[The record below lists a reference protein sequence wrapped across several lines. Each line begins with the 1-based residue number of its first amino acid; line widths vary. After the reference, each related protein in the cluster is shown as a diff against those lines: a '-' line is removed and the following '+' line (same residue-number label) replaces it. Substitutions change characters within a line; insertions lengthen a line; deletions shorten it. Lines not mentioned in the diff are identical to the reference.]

1 MLSIG
6 DFAGLGRVSVR
17 MLRHYDALGLL
28 RPAHVDPHSGY
39 RFYTAEQLLRLNRI
53 LALKDLGFSLQQV
66 QLMIEEKVD
75 LGELRGM
82 LRLRRAEL
90 AVQVERDSTRLAL
103 VDARLRM
110 IETEGHMNTGDI
122 VRKQVP
128 ALRVAELSATAL
140 GYDHPS
146 SITENLSP
154 LYPRLMELMEKA
166 GIPMTGSPLAYYRPA
181 PTGPEDETITVHA
194 AFPIGDAE
202 VEGAGFEV
210 VVLPP
215 VEVAAA
221 VHKGPMS
228 EAFRTGGRIA
238 TWIEDNGFR
247 PVPPGYAREVYLH
260 CPPGDLAEWLTE
272 MQVPLA
278 GTGNATGGN

>member
-154 LYPRLMELMEKA
+154 LYPRLMELLERA
-166 GIPMTGSPLAYYRPA
+166 GIAMTGSPLAYYRP
-181 PTGPEDETITVHA
+181 
-194 AFPIGDAE
+194 
-202 VEGAGFEV
+202 
-210 VVLPP
+210 
-215 VEVAAA
+215 
-221 VHKGPMS
+221 
-228 EAFRTGGRIA
+228 
-238 TWIEDNGFR
+238 
-247 PVPPGYAREVYLH
+247 
-260 CPPGDLAEWLTE
+260 
-272 MQVPLA
+272 
-278 GTGNATGGN
+278 

>member
-1 MLSIG
+1 
-6 DFAGLGRVSVR
+6 
-17 MLRHYDALGLL
+17 MLRHYDAIGLL

-66 QLMIEEKVD
+66 QLMIEEKLD
-75 LGELRGM
+75 PGELRGM

-90 AVQVERDSTRLAL
+90 AVQVERDTARLAL

-122 VRKQVP
+122 VLKQVP

-154 LYPRLMELMEKA
+154 LYPRLMELLERA
-166 GIPMTGSPLAYYRPA
+166 GIAMTGSPLAYYRPA

-202 VEGAGFEV
+202 VGASAGFEV
-210 VVLPP
+210 AVLPP
-215 VEVAAA
+215 IEAAAA
-221 VHKGPMS
+221 VHRGPMS

-238 TWIEDNGFR
+238 AWIEDNGFR